1 MGNIE
6 NRPGGK
12 PQSVLFVCTGN
23 IFRSVTAEYALK
35 ARLGTGTSYV
45 VSSAGIDA
53 KAQSMHEWVLARLRE
68 KGTDPTS
75 HVQRQLTE
83 ELVAAAD
90 FIIAMG
96 RNHQAYIREE
106 YGQDVPLFN
115 QICLGHDK
123 PILDLHEAIPDWETD
138 PERAR
143 AYVCSVID
151 TIWTNG
157 TSSSFS
163 PPLDRFTASIA
174 SVGSFLDLI
183 GHFFSTYTPQSI
195 QRPFQAGQC

>member
-1 MGNIE
+1 MHGE
-6 NRPGGK
+6 Y
-12 PQSVLFVCTGN
+12 
-23 IFRSVTAEYALK
+23 FRSVTAEYALK

-53 KAQSMHEWVLARLRE
+53 KAQTMHEWVLARLRE

-83 ELVAAAD
+83 ELVATAD

-138 PERAR
+138 TERAR

-151 TIWTNG
+151 TIWT
-157 TSSSFS
+157 
-163 PPLDRFTASIA
+163 TAPVLLSR
-174 SVGSFLDLI
+174 L
-183 GHFFSTYTPQSI
+183 
-195 QRPFQAGQC
+195 R